1 MLIHGAT
8 TGFFREKDNE
18 SAREGYPRLPRLNL
32 GDDKRRSS
40 RGIHL
45 VVPVLGGDDDTVV
58 TDVVA
63 GVADDEDLGR
73 GDDTE
78 CLVPISVS
86 ESNDFATLARSSKTT
101 VENLP
106 ALTRAAVAAESL
118 CVAVCTS

>member
-1 MLIHGAT
+1 MKEQYQEFSAVN
-8 TGFFREKDNE
+8 F
-18 SAREGYPRLPRLNL
+18 AREGDPRLSRLDL
-32 GDDKRRSS
+32 GDNERRRS

-58 TDVVA
+58 ADVVA
-63 GVADDEDLGR
+63 GVANDEDLGC
-73 GDDTE
+73 GNDTE
-78 CLVPISVS
+78 CLVPISVT

-101 VENLP
+101 VKNLP